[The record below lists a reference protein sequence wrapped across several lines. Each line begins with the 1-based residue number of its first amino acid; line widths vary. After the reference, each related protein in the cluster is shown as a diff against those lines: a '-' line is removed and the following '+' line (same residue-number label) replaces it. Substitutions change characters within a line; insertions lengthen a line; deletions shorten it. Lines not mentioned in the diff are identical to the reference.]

1 MGRVTANGMT
11 EIREGTTWTSILLL
25 LLSDGLIVVVVAVVG
40 DVIVATI
47 SFRLVMLEGFECDR
61 VVLTEGNELDE
72 ASFVAF
78 LSVPVCMAAR
88 RYVRYSM
95 SGCGLWR

>member
-11 EIREGTTWTSILLL
+11 EIREGTTWTSILSLL

-47 SFRLVMLEGFECDR
+47 SFRLVMLSEFECDR
-61 VVLTEGNELDE
+61 VVLTEGNEL
-72 ASFVAF
+72 
-78 LSVPVCMAAR
+78 
-88 RYVRYSM
+88 
-95 SGCGLWR
+95 G

>member
-1 MGRVTANGMT
+1 MGSSKPWSVDVGRVTANGMT

-61 VVLTEGNELDE
+61 VVLTEGNEL
-72 ASFVAF
+72 
-78 LSVPVCMAAR
+78 
-88 RYVRYSM
+88 
-95 SGCGLWR
+95 G